1 MGSTELFFRRCPS
14 LREFS
19 RRLLGHAEPEGRP
32 AKLTQFC
39 STLRARRAGHGAM
52 ARARLA
58 TSLSPVDSPSD
69 DTSSAEICLAK
80 LSRRWPAGRKKHDFT
95 LLYGGTDMLP
105 KEKMKQ
111 VERKKM
117 GEKVWNSFFFSFF
130 IGRELRVHNCATG
143 IFYIELSFF
152 CYHWKGLFRA
162 KLINLMYFFF

>member
-95 LLYGGTDMLP
+95 LVSQYMFRCVGHVVRAIEHSDSH
-105 KEKMKQ
+105 Q
-111 VERKKM
+111 VL
-117 GEKVWNSFFFSFF
+117 N
-130 IGRELRVHNCATG
+130 
-143 IFYIELSFF
+143 
-152 CYHWKGLFRA
+152 
-162 KLINLMYFFF
+162 LIRPGSR